1 MEKKDPSDLIIMIV
15 MLIAGMLA
23 VVSAVLPNLNSLFTG
38 ASIMFAASL
47 ICRTMQWGSK
57 E

>member
-15 MLIAGMLA
+15 MFVAGLLA
-23 VVSAVLPNLNSLFTG
+23 IVSAALPRLNGLFTG

-47 ICRTMQWGSK
+47 ICRSLQWAGK